1 MSVYYSVY
9 AEANVDGHWYNLCP
23 FFKNR
28 DGVYKTG
35 CLFWA
40 QSAFRE
46 IHYDLQSRAIGHGI
60 PEDISEGLR
69 EVFPQKLDEVVE
81 GGWSKK
87 TWGEYYKQ
95 SLYQVNFAQAI
106 APKVNKTKP
115 FKYEGYVFK
124 KELAAFEVYE
134 IDEFSEWLTEEE
146 YQALSEKE
154 RRQYIFH
161 RWNDPYGDYGI
172 YVEIYRKVRVL
183 CSLFQDVMEEELGGS
198 LWDGITDS
206 QVRLYVYFG

>member
-1 MSVYYSVY
+1 M
-9 AEANVDGHWYNLCP
+9 L
-23 FFKNR
+23 
-28 DGVYKTG
+28 
-35 CLFWA
+35 
-40 QSAFRE
+40 
-46 IHYDLQSRAIGHGI
+46 
-60 PEDISEGLR
+60 
-69 EVFPQKLDEVVE
+69 
-81 GGWSKK
+81 
-87 TWGEYYKQ
+87 
-95 SLYQVNFAQAI
+95 
-106 APKVNKTKP
+106 
-115 FKYEGYVFK
+115 K